1 MDFIVAVI
9 AEKETKM
16 ETRRERER
24 KEMKVF
30 DEISFQKISIV
41 RGRERRVTT
50 VLFKTAKY
58 KNVLN

>member
-30 DEISFQKISIV
+30 NEISFQKISIV
-41 RGRERRVTT
+41 RGRDV
-50 VLFKTAKY
+50 
-58 KNVLN
+58 